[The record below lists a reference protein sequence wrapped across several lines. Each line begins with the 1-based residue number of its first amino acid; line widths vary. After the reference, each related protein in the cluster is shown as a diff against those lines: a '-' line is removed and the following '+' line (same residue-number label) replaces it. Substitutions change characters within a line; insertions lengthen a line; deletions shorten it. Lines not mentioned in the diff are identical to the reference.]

1 MYESMSLLRLLPNW
15 LENKNI
21 VVEFFLIDLSI
32 ISLLLD
38 KYSCSMLYKLHRV
51 KIKMCGCILILTPYI
66 HVCREWMLRVVQTII
81 MNDVLI
87 TRWYANKE
95 KWCHAGRVCVH
106 VHVCNMHV
114 DVCNMH
120 GDVYKLYVTCMSRAL
135 QRMGYLVAY
144 VGEGSAGQ

>member
-1 MYESMSLLRLLPNW
+1 
-15 LENKNI
+15 
-21 VVEFFLIDLSI
+21 
-32 ISLLLD
+32 
-38 KYSCSMLYKLHRV
+38 
-51 KIKMCGCILILTPYI
+51 
-66 HVCREWMLRVVQTII
+66 

-106 VHVCNMHV
+106 VCNMHV
-114 DVCNMH
+114 DVCSMH
-120 GDVYKLYVTCMSRAL
+120 EDVYKLYVTCMSCAL